1 MSLSDRHHVGQRRML
16 CCQVAFGD
24 DSWHLFGG
32 RIQNKKLCELE
43 VMTLYGCCSIQVVH
57 LFLRSSCFKSCRK
70 KEARQRYSMN
80 ALPELQ
86 VYVAM
91 TPEMATRLATHGN
104 VAPTYKGRWGLRP
117 TREEARR
124 QGAEKS
130 ANVVDRFFCACVD
143 CFVSTDGAKR
153 RSSGL
158 WILTEQTMPRTSAR
172 WMCTR
177 WSLFQ

>member
-1 MSLSDRHHVGQRRML
+1 
-16 CCQVAFGD
+16 
-24 DSWHLFGG
+24 
-32 RIQNKKLCELE
+32 
-43 VMTLYGCCSIQVVH
+43 
-57 LFLRSSCFKSCRK
+57 
-70 KEARQRYSMN
+70 MN

-86 VYVAM
+86 VHVAM

-143 CFVSTDGAKR
+143 WFVSTDGAKR

-158 WILTEQTMPRTSAR
+158 WIPTAQTMPHTSAR

-177 WSLFQ
+177 WSRFR